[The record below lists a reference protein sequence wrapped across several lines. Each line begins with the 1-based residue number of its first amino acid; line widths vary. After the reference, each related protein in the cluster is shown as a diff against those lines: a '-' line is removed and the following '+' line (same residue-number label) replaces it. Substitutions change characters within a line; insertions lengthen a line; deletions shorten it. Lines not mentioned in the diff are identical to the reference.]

1 MTESPLSILLVGD
14 YPEDPR
20 LGSAKVAFK
29 LREEFQALGHTCD
42 IVWAH
47 EIGERPVSRQ
57 IRQLVS
63 PWKAGLA
70 VARRMARRRYD
81 VVDAA
86 SAEGLFVGLR
96 GFRGGPHRPV
106 LVSRSHGLEHLNYA
120 RMLDDDREGLRTKG
134 WLRRLWYP
142 ASRLSQVAAAAR
154 VADRLLLLNES
165 DRTFALRRGWQP
177 PERVA
182 VVPHGISGRF
192 LAEAPSAGAP
202 RGAGLL
208 FCGTWDY
215 MKGTPYLCGAIN
227 RLHASGHQVRLTV
240 LGPGASAQTVLAD
253 FDAAVRPFVTVIDRA
268 PEEQVMAEY
277 RRHDALMWTSTY
289 EGFGLV
295 LIEAMSQ
302 GLPAI
307 ATPSGCAPAVIRDKE
322 NGLLVPFRNI
332 DALATAATGL
342 LADAG
347 ARHRLGAAARTSV
360 AGMTWRATAERTLAL
375 YRDAIAARAG
385 A

>member
-1 MTESPLSILLVGD
+1 M
-14 YPEDPR
+14 
-20 LGSAKVAFK
+20 
-29 LREEFQALGHTCD
+29 
-42 IVWAH
+42 
-47 EIGERPVSRQ
+47 ERT
-57 IRQLVS
+57 
-63 PWKAGLA
+63 
-70 VARRMARRRYD
+70 RYD

-96 GFRGGPHRPV
+96 GARPRRDRPA
-106 LVSRSHGLEHLNYA
+106 LVCRSHGLEHLNYA
-120 RMLDDDREGLRTKG
+120 RMLDDDREGLRPKG
-134 WLRRLWYP
+134 WLRRMWYP

-154 VADRLLLLNES
+154 VADRLLLLNEG

-177 PERVA
+177 PDRVA
-182 VVPHGISGRF
+182 VVPHGISSRF
-192 LAEAPSAGAP
+192 LTEAPPAGAP

-227 RLHASGHQVRLTV
+227 RLHAMGHPVRVTV
-240 LGPGASAQTVLAD
+240 LGPGAPAAAVLAD

-277 RRHDALMWTSTY
+277 RRHDVLLWTSTY

-307 ATPSGCAPAVIRDKE
+307 ATRSGCAPAVIHDGR
-322 NGLLVPFRNI
+322 NGLLVPFRSAG
-332 DALATAATGL
+332 ALASAITGL
-342 LADAG
+342 LADPDG
-347 ARHRLGAAARTSV
+347 RRRLGAAARDAV
-360 AGMTWRATAERTLAL
+360 MGMTWRATAERTLAL
-375 YRDAIAARAG
+375 YRDAIAARAR

>member
-1 MTESPLSILLVGD
+1 MTEPPLSILLVGD

-20 LGSAKVAFK
+20 LGSSKVAFK
-29 LREEFQALGHTCD
+29 LREEFEALGHRCD
-42 IVWAH
+42 VVWSH
-47 EIGERPVSRQ
+47 EIGPRPVSRQ

-70 VARRMARRRYD
+70 VGRRMERTRYD

-86 SAEGLFVGLR
+86 SAEGLFVRLL
-96 GFRGGPHRPV
+96 GFRDRRNRPA

-120 RMLDDDREGLRTKG
+120 RMLDDARGGLRPKG

-142 ASRLSQVAAAAR
+142 ASRLTQVAAAAR
-154 VADRLLLLNES
+154 VADRLLLLNDA

-182 VVPHGISGRF
+182 VVPHGISARF
-192 LAEAPSAGAP
+192 LGEAPPDSAP

-215 MKGTPYLCGAIN
+215 MKGTPYLCGAIS
-227 RLHASGHQVRLTV
+227 RLHALGHRVRLTV
-240 LGPGASAQTVLAD
+240 LGPGASAETVLAD
-253 FDAAVRPFVTVIDRA
+253 FDPAVRPFVTVIDRV

-277 RRHDALMWTSTY
+277 RRHDALLWTSTY
-289 EGFGLV
+289 EGFGMA

-302 GLPAI
+302 GLPVI
-307 ATPSGCAPAVIRDKE
+307 ATPSGCAPAVIRDRE
-322 NGLLVPFRNI
+322 NGLLVPFRSI
-332 DALATAATGL
+332 DALAAAAMGL

-360 AGMTWRATAERTLAL
+360 TGMTWRATADRTLAL
-375 YRDAIAARAG
+375 YRDAIAATARA
-385 A
+385 

>member
-1 MTESPLSILLVGD
+1 MTERPLSILLVGD

-20 LGSAKVAFK
+20 LGSSKVAFK
-29 LREEFQALGHTCD
+29 LREEFQALGHACD
-42 IVWAH
+42 VVWAH
-47 EIGERPVSRQ
+47 EIGARPVSRQ

-70 VARRMARRRYD
+70 VARRMKRTRYD

-96 GFRGGPHRPV
+96 GFRGRPA
-106 LVSRSHGLEHLNYA
+106 LVCRSHGLEHLNYA
-120 RMLDDDREGLRTKG
+120 RMLDDDREGLRPKG
-134 WLRRLWYP
+134 WLRRVWYP

-154 VADRLLLLNES
+154 VADWLLLVNEG

-177 PERVA
+177 RDRVA
-182 VVPHGISGRF
+182 VVPHGISSRF
-192 LAEAPSAGAP
+192 LTEAPAAAAP

-215 MKGTPYLCGAIN
+215 MKGTPYLCGALN
-227 RLHASGHQVRLTV
+227 RLHAMGHQVRLTV
-240 LGPGASAQTVLAD
+240 LGPGASVETVLAD

-277 RRHDALMWTSTY
+277 RRHDALLWTSTY

-307 ATPSGCAPAVIRDKE
+307 ATPSGCAPAVIRDRQ
-322 NGLLVPFRNI
+322 NGLLVPVRSV
-332 DALATAATGL
+332 DALVAAAIGL

-347 ARHRLGAAARTSV
+347 GRRRLGAAAREAV
-360 AGMTWRATAERTLAL
+360 IGMTWRATAERTLAL
-375 YRDAIAARAG
+375 YRDAIAARAR